1 MTRPII
7 FQRKWWPI
15 VGAHSFGALADNSL
29 RQALI
34 IGVSAKI
41 LPVPLLSNPDDAIPI
56 LGMVFP
62 LAMMVTASLAGQFA
76 DKFETAKTIQRLK
89 LAEILITAISGLGF
103 IFGFTAISALMLLA
117 MAVQSALFNPARA
130 AAMPKFFRGR
140 DLIRANAYANASIFV
155 SILLGYVVGGYLIT
169 IPNGHV
175 IFGSVVFLFS
185 IAGYVTSLFSLRGR
199 AGAPDLKLSMNAFSQ
214 LSEMVRI
221 LRSGHGIG
229 LPLLGVG
236 GFYFFSTVFTILIP
250 LYGRDIL
257 FTDALTWTALN
268 GICAIG
274 AGIGAFGSA
283 PFVKNGNGFWLSGTL
298 MVLAASLCVALFAV
312 PVIAAPETLT
322 PMTDF
327 FASSRGI
334 LIGALFLGLSASVGG
349 FIAPLQAA
357 IQRRSPKEL
366 RARVMS
372 IGVLLNAMFAFPGAA
387 TALLVTRLGL
397 PADYPFLLTAIFM
410 LTIAGIMFYRLQR
423 KAAGLFDEGHFADQ
437 K

>member
-41 LPVPLLSNPDDAIPI
+41 LPVPLLSNPDDAIPL

-89 LAEILITAISGLGF
+89 FAEIFITGLAGLGF

-155 SILLGYVVGGYLIT
+155 SILLGYVVGGFLIT
-169 IPNGHV
+169 VHNGHLW
-175 IFGSVVFLFS
+175 FGSVLFLFS
-185 IAGYVTSLFSLRGR
+185 VAGWGTSLFSLRGR
-199 AGAPDLKLSMNAFSQ
+199 AGAPDLKLSMNAFAQ
-214 LSEMVRI
+214 LGEMVRI

-236 GFYFFSTVFTILIP
+236 AFYFFSTVVTILIP
-250 LYGRDIL
+250 LYGRDIIH
-257 FTDALTWTALN
+257 TDPLTWTALN
-268 GICAIG
+268 GIGAIG

-298 MVLAASLCVALFAV
+298 MVIAACLCVAIFAA
-312 PVIAAPETLT
+312 PVVEAPETLT
-322 PMTDF
+322 PMAEF
-327 FASSRGI
+327 FASPRGI
-334 LIGALFLGLSASVGG
+334 LIGTLFLGLSASVGG

-372 IGVLLNAMFAFPGAA
+372 IGVLLNAMFALPGAA
-387 TALLVTRLGL
+387 VAMLVTSLGMR
-397 PADYPFLLTAIFM
+397 ADYPFLLTAMFM
-410 LTIAGIMFYRLQR
+410 LTIAAIMFYRLHR
-423 KAAGLFDEGHFADQ
+423 KADGLFDEDHFEDQ
-437 K
+437 S